1 MCVFMVANIYINI
14 WCISFCKSH
23 YPTRTYK
30 NRRSWTYIFFF
41 WLIFGS
47 SLYHC
52 CGITYYTTCF
62 LIYIFLCWLRKPSRT
77 YLACGSHSAEF
88 VHKIVVV
95 ASQIS
100 TKQFKTTRTQMQL
113 HSQFNAQG
121 SDKKNT
127 QYVNLYIKN
136 IVVVASQISTKQFKT
151 TRTQMQLHSQFNA
164 QGSHKKNTQ
173 YVILLTVNEAH
184 FPIKTCR
191 H

>member
-1 MCVFMVANIYINI
+1 
-14 WCISFCKSH
+14 
-23 YPTRTYK
+23 
-30 NRRSWTYIFFF
+30 
-41 WLIFGS
+41 
-47 SLYHC
+47 
-52 CGITYYTTCF
+52 
-62 LIYIFLCWLRKPSRT
+62 
-77 YLACGSHSAEF
+77 
-88 VHKIVVV
+88 
-95 ASQIS
+95 
-100 TKQFKTTRTQMQL
+100 MQL